1 MELSEIAT
9 LTGKG
14 GLFKVLKPTR
24 TGVILES
31 LDNEKKKLVT
41 GSHHRISIL
50 EEISIYTTTQEG
62 SVPLKEILVKISDEF
77 GEDPGLE
84 NNADAEEYKAFIKH
98 ILPDYD
104 EDRVYAS
111 DIKKLVGW
119 YKILLK
125 YAPEVLQPES
135 KDESEKTESKSKEN

>member
-1 MELSEIAT
+1 MELNEIAT

-31 LDNEKKKLVT
+31 LDKQKKKMVA
-41 GSHHRISIL
+41 GAHHRISIL

-62 SVPLKEILVKISDEF
+62 SLPLKDVLVKIAKEF
-77 GEDPGLE
+77 GDDIGLE
-84 NNADAEEYKAFIKH
+84 SNADPEEFKAFIKH
-98 ILPDYD
+98 IIPEYD

-111 DIKKLVGW
+111 DIKKLVSW
-119 YKILLK
+119 YKILLE
-125 YAPEVLQPES
+125 YAPEVLSANTEE
-135 KDESEKTESKSKEN
+135 KDNADNQDEEA